1 MLALITS
8 CWTASLNPWNRG
20 ETVQVNT
27 IYMLFYMLSIITQVF
42 PILAN
47 PCPQAEAST
56 RLPGFHPFST
66 RTPRGREN
74 TTLRLMNFIIQ
85 GHRKEV
91 SNYHVFVLV

>member
-1 MLALITS
+1 
-8 CWTASLNPWNRG
+8 
-20 ETVQVNT
+20 
-27 IYMLFYMLSIITQVF
+27 MLFYMLSIITQVF

-74 TTLRLMNFIIQ
+74 TMLRLVNF
-85 GHRKEV
+85 K
-91 SNYHVFVLV
+91 